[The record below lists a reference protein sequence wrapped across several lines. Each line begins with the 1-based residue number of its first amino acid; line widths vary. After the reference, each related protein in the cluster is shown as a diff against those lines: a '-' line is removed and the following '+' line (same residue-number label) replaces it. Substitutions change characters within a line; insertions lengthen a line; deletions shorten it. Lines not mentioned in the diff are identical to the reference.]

1 LRINAFERLH
11 FIVTRV
17 TAADRVGS
25 YVDGQRAKSSAS
37 VQRLREFIMTST
49 ITTAVTVFFV
59 VFGVYAAN
67 LVVYHPQQGGL
78 NPTTPVS
85 LTVDWK

>member
-1 LRINAFERLH
+1 
-11 FIVTRV
+11 
-17 TAADRVGS
+17 
-25 YVDGQRAKSSAS
+25 
-37 VQRLREFIMTST
+37 MTST
-49 ITTAVTVFFV
+49 ITTAVTVFCL

-85 LTVDWK
+85 MIADWK

>member
-1 LRINAFERLH
+1 LR

-17 TAADRVGS
+17 TAADRADS
-25 YVDGQRAKSSAS
+25 YVSCQRANSSTS
-37 VQRLREFIMTST
+37 DRLREFIMTST

-59 VFGVYAAN
+59 VFGAYAAN

-85 LTVDWK
+85 LTADWK